1 MINWIA
7 NLLGINK
14 TQDKVD
20 AEQENKPIERR
31 YYKVKVKSYYG
42 LCGIKVIYGEADLIY
57 VLNGFS
63 TKIADD
69 YDSYTLS
76 LKPLMSIHAIIPK
89 GAEFVSER
97 EYLLGT
103 SK

>member
-7 NLLGINK
+7 NLLGKNK
-14 TQDKVD
+14 TQDNADV
-20 AEQENKPIERR
+20 EQENKPIKRR
-31 YYKVKVKSYYG
+31 YYKTKVKSYHG
-42 LCGIKVIYGEADLIY
+42 LCGINTVYGEADLIY
-57 VLNGFS
+57 VPNGF
-63 TKIADD
+63 TAKPEDGYD
-69 YDSYTLS
+69 YYALS
-76 LKPLMSIHAIIPK
+76 REQSMLIYVLIPK